1 MTYLMRLNQIN
12 FGIITPEKDEPS
24 GLNTYSAR
32 HLCLLMCST
41 RNATPHSAMR
51 DKNALKLPWDRTLKG
66 IFLQLAFVVV
76 LNVFYLNFEK
86 ANREID

>member
-1 MTYLMRLNQIN
+1 
-12 FGIITPEKDEPS
+12 
-24 GLNTYSAR
+24 
-32 HLCLLMCST
+32 
-41 RNATPHSAMR
+41 MR
-51 DKNALKLPWDRTLKG
+51 DKNTLKLPWDRTLKG

>member
-1 MTYLMRLNQIN
+1 MTSQAYLTLRSYTCN
-12 FGIITPEKDEPS
+12 
-24 GLNTYSAR
+24 
-32 HLCLLMCST
+32 
-41 RNATPHSAMR
+41 AMR
-51 DKNALKLPWDRTLKG
+51 DKNALKLTWDRTLKG

>member
-1 MTYLMRLNQIN
+1 M
-12 FGIITPEKDEPS
+12 
-24 GLNTYSAR
+24 
-32 HLCLLMCST
+32 H
-41 RNATPHSAMR
+41 

-86 ANREID
+86 ANRELLIKIYNKILKQGNIAAYIDNQRVQKIVFDFKFFTF